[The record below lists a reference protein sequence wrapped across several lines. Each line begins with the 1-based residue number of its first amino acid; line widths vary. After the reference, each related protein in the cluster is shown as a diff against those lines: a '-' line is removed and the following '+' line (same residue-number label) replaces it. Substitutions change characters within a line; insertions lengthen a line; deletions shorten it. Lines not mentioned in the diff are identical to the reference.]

1 MPKTKLISKN
11 QQSANPFSAPK
22 TRLLLNQLDDH
33 PQFSHIRHDVLFFC
47 EENHVEAEDTE
58 SLQIIYFFQQTIF
71 PAIQNNEMSVSTGR
85 SYYYNMKTF
94 FTYLEEHGIIPNGRT
109 DRILPRTLLQSMSPE
124 KRTPP
129 GSIPDS
135 IIQTII
141 HKSKDYAPELHPILT
156 VAAQC
161 GLRTSEVIHLS
172 TEDLFFEEGKWH
184 LTIKRENTEAEER
197 KRGIILPDQIGFML
211 KNYQMAHE
219 TAIFCDKEHRLFQSS
234 NGRPY
239 SIRTLQ
245 RHVLQYMT
253 KLKDEAFISKTYSLS
268 DLRTS
273 LLLHILIDSKN
284 ISPTA
289 DYMDISSFHA
299 RQLKSAA
306 RRQNFSEI
314 PKELKQFLQ
323 RHPID
328 TEMDAEKTNWK
339 S

>member
-11 QQSANPFSAPK
+11 QQSAHPFVAPK
-22 TRLLLNQLDDH
+22 TRALLEELEDH

-47 EENHVEAEDTE
+47 EESRVEAIDVEG
-58 SLQIIYFFQQTIF
+58 LQVIYFFQQTIF
-71 PAIQNNEMSVSTGR
+71 PAIQQQLMSVSTAR

-94 FTYLEEHGIIPNGRT
+94 FAYLEEHSIIPNGRT

-129 GSIPDS
+129 GPISDS
-135 IIQTII
+135 IIQTIV
-141 HKSKDYAPELHPILT
+141 HKATDYAPELYPILT
-156 VAAQC
+156 IAAQC
-161 GLRTSEVIHLS
+161 GLRTSEIIHLS
-172 TEDLFFEEGKWH
+172 TDDLFFEEGVWY
-184 LTIKRENTEAEER
+184 LTVKRENTETEEK
-197 KRGIILPDQIGFML
+197 KRGIILPDQIGFL
-211 KNYQMAHE
+211 LQNYRIAHE
-219 TAIFCDKEHRLFQSS
+219 TAIFCDEKHRLFQSA

-245 RHVLQYMT
+245 RHVAQYM
-253 KLKDEAFISKTYSLS
+253 KLLFDQSFIPKIYSLS

-284 ISPTA
+284 IVPTA

-306 RRQNFSEI
+306 RRQNFSDI
-314 PKELKQFLQ
+314 PKELKEFL
-323 RHPID
+323 RKHPI
-328 TEMDAEKTNWK
+328 EMQKDE
-339 S
+339 